1 MVGCGAASRPP
12 CVSLHDEVSD
22 ATPAAVQATLFEI
35 VGERAQT
42 ATLTQQL
49 VAQIEEREARLR
61 SLLG

>member
-1 MVGCGAASRPP
+1 
-12 CVSLHDEVSD
+12 
-22 ATPAAVQATLFEI
+22 VQATLFEI